1 MISSERV
8 KKINFPYSEE
18 GIIQCCWRWPVSWS
32 CHFPGSGYHSDFHTW
47 NMNTP
52 WCHPGASTDHG
63 QLVPPAEH
71 CNIYSLDWG
80 KINSHWKSKNLA
92 EIRLYFTHR
101 LISRKLQWAQEI
113 QSIFKSLCQVQLL
126 LLYYTF
132 QSQKQSL
139 LNLFGLNFTIAIT
152 SIYSFFSVWTIV
164 SATGFVSTMYN
175 VFGLKLAQHISWR
188 IKYFLDIVVS

>member
-1 MISSERV
+1 MWKNTSTRYDIIRES
-8 KKINFPYSEE
+8 KKNKLPLQWGGHY
-18 GIIQCCWRWPVSWS
+18 QCCWRWPVSWS

-152 SIYSFFSVWTIV
+152 WIYSFFLFEQLFLQQDLWVQC
-164 SATGFVSTMYN
+164 TMSL
-175 VFGLKLAQHISWR
+175 V
-188 IKYFLDIVVS
+188 